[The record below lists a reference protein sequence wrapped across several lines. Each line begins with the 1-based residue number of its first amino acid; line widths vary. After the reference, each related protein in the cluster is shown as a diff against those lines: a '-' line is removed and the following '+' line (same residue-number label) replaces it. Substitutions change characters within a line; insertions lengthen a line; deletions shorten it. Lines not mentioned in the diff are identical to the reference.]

1 MMMKNSSALRDDGST
16 RGSREPNRLKIDLG
30 KEAVQLA
37 LSGNW
42 ARAAE
47 VNRASLKLHPNDCE
61 AANRLAKALM
71 ELGEFVEARRV
82 LKSLCVCAPNNAIA
96 RKNLIRLQKLESAA
110 TQQHKPA
117 EQRTDLAHNFIEKG
131 GKSCTTTLR
140 QTGDPGLLASGTAGD
155 AVVLT
160 LQDTRVLVRNQ
171 HGGYLGS
178 LDPRLAR
185 RLRKLI
191 SGGNRYSAVVRGT
204 DAQGLSIILR
214 ETTQHASMRN
224 VVSFPTGGRQVSAS
238 RLPDPY
244 PDGDIPRNPWDAD
257 TAPSETPDSQSDVDR
272 ENEAANL
279 IP

>member
-1 MMMKNSSALRDDGST
+1 M
-16 RGSREPNRLKIDLG
+16 
-30 KEAVQLA
+30 
-37 LSGNW
+37 
-42 ARAAE
+42 
-47 VNRASLKLHPNDCE
+47 
-61 AANRLAKALM
+61 
-71 ELGEFVEARRV
+71 
-82 LKSLCVCAPNNAIA
+82 KSLCVRAPNNAIA
-96 RKNLIRLQKLESAA
+96 RKLLIRLQKLESAA

-131 GKSCTTTLR
+131 GKSCTTTQR

-238 RLPDPY
+238 RLPDTY
-244 PDGDIPRNPWDAD
+244 PEGDIPRNPWDAD

-272 ENEAANL
+272 ENEAATSSRRRQRKIQVTWPMTECRCWKLTRKPTSCPPSRESRIQIGSN
-279 IP
+279 PPVATERRFRVATMR